1 MSVELSGIMTGDDD
15 DDDLF
20 SKRFMAYA
28 RGSDPSTSHEAA
40 ESLTPEQVAIRERE
54 ALYAVGLTGR
64 EGAICSQVEAM
75 TRRPWKS
82 VSNRL
87 APLRRKGLI
96 EWRQAGPDDQ
106 HDSEGWIT
114 RMGPSGRNQRVNW
127 ITEAGKAWLRM
138 AKHGEQS

>member
-1 MSVELSGIMTGDDD
+1 MIDD

-20 SKRFMAYA
+20 SRKFSAYA
-28 RGSDPSTSHEAA
+28 RGRDPSTSHEAA

-54 ALYAVGLTGR
+54 ALYAVGLTGE

-75 TRRPWKS
+75 TRRPWNS

-96 EWRQAGPDDQ
+96 EWRLTDDPNVS
-106 HDSEGWIT
+106 HDSEGYIT
-114 RMGPSGRNQRVNW
+114 RQGPSNRRQRVNW
-127 ITEAGKAWLRM
+127 ITEAGKAWLR
-138 AKHGEQS
+138 AARHGTPA

>member
-1 MSVELSGIMTGDDD
+1 MSG
-15 DDDLF
+15 DDLF
-20 SKRFMAYA
+20 DRKFMAYA
-28 RGSDPSTSHEAA
+28 RGRDPSTSHEAA

-54 ALYAVGLTGR
+54 ALYAIGLTGV

-96 EWRQAGPDDQ
+96 EWRQAGSDDQ

-114 RMGPSGRNQRVNW
+114 RIGPSNRKQRVNW
-127 ITEAGKAWLRM
+127 ITDAGIAWLKVSR
-138 AKHGEQS
+138 HGTQT

>member
-1 MSVELSGIMTGDDD
+1 MPD

-20 SKRFMAYA
+20 GRKFMAYA
-28 RGSDPSTSHEAA
+28 RGRDPSTSHEAA

-54 ALYAVGLTGR
+54 ALYAIGLTGG

-96 EWRQAGPDDQ
+96 EWRLTNDPNVQ
-106 HDSEGWIT
+106 HDSEGYMT
-114 RMGPSGRNQRVNW
+114 RRGPANRNQRINW
-127 ITEAGKAWLRM
+127 ITEAGLAWLK
-138 AKHGEQS
+138 ASKYGQS

>member
-1 MSVELSGIMTGDDD
+1 MSD

-20 SKRFMAYA
+20 SRKFSAYA

-54 ALYAVGLTGR
+54 ALYAIGLTGV

-96 EWRQAGPDDQ
+96 EWRRSEDRSVR
-106 HDSEGWIT
+106 HDSEGYIT
-114 RMGPSGRNQRVNW
+114 RIGPSNRPQRVNW
-127 ITEAGKAWLRM
+127 ITAAGTAWLKAARY
-138 AKHGEQS
+138 GQ